1 MNGTVELMFTATK
14 KRPALLSDL
23 TGLAKKL
30 ASKMSGKWQRS
41 EEGGT
46 RGGKKKAKRTSGEPD
61 ESLERGKRKQIF

>member
-1 MNGTVELMFTATK
+1 MNGTEKLMFTTTK

-30 ASKMSGKWQRS
+30 ASEMSGKWQRS

-46 RGGKKKAKRTSGEPD
+46 KGGKKKAKRTRGEPD
-61 ESLERGKRKQIF
+61 ERENSGTW